1 MGPHTSPALARRQ
14 LRLALRRAREAA
26 GLTQGQVAEALEW
39 SISKVNRIET
49 GNVKISN
56 TDLAALLR
64 LLNVTDPVVVAEFTD
79 QGRASRRHGW
89 WDEPPAG
96 KHLPLTYRHLI
107 EFEAAATVVRCFQPA
122 LVPGILQTEAYAQE
136 ILDTWQQELDPEV
149 RAARVQAR
157 LRRRATVFDRPDP
170 PYYLL
175 ILDESVVWRE
185 VGGPKTMAEQLELV
199 LQLASNARI
208 QVRILPFREGTPW
221 TAVGGFFLC
230 DVEEEENVLLYQE
243 SAFGDQVL
251 QASEQV
257 RQYRARFDRMWEL
270 SLDEDASARLMRAR
284 AAAMLASLD
293 RGSRGSAV

>member
-26 GLTQGQVAEALEW
+26 GLTQGQVAEELEW

-49 GNVKISN
+49 GDVKVSSS
-56 TDLAALLR
+56 DLAALLR
-64 LLNVTDPVVVAEFTD
+64 LLNVTDPAVVADFAE
-79 QGRASRRHGW
+79 QGRASRRRGW
-89 WDEPPAG
+89 WNEPPVG
-96 KHLPLTYRHLI
+96 RHLPPTYRQLI
-107 EFEAAATVVRCFQPA
+107 EFEAGATVVRCFHPA

-136 ILDTWQQELDPEV
+136 ILDTWQQELEPDV
-149 RAARVQAR
+149 REARVQTR
-157 LRRRATVFDRPDP
+157 LRRRATILDRPDP

-185 VGGPKTMAEQLELV
+185 VGGPKVMAEQLELV
-199 LQLASNARI
+199 LQLARSARL

-243 SAFGDQVL
+243 SAFGDQVV
-251 QASEQV
+251 QASDQV
-257 RQYRARFDRMWEL
+257 RYYRARFDRMWEL

-293 RGSRGSAV
+293 RGSRG

>member
-1 MGPHTSPALARRQ
+1 MGPNTSPALARRQ

-49 GNVKISN
+49 GDVKVSN

-64 LLNVTDPVVVAEFTD
+64 LLNVTDPAMVAEFTER
-79 QGRASRRHGW
+79 GRAARRHGW
-89 WDEPPAG
+89 WDEPPVG
-96 KHLPLTYRHLI
+96 KHLPPTYRQLI
-107 EFEAAATVVRCFQPA
+107 EFEAAASIVRSFQPA

-136 ILDTWQQELDPEV
+136 ILDTWQHELSAEV
-149 RAARVQAR
+149 RQARVLTR
-157 LRRRATVFDRPDP
+157 LRRRAAIFDRPDP
-170 PYYLL
+170 PFYLL

-185 VGGPKTMAEQLELV
+185 VGGPQAMAEQLELI
-199 LQLASNARI
+199 LELARNERV
-208 QVRILPFREGTPW
+208 QVRILPFREGTPL

-230 DVEEEENVLLYQE
+230 DAEDEENVLLYQE
-243 SAFGDQVL
+243 SAFGDHAV
-251 QASEQV
+251 QATEQV
-257 RQYRARFDRMWEL
+257 RQYRMRFDQMWNV

-293 RGSRGSAV
+293 RGSRA